1 MNLDCYQIA
10 RIFDVNPAEIELK
23 YKKWLE
29 GKNKKSS
36 IITADLNLLSDLSGL
51 STASISNFLNRKAG
65 SLSKEK
71 AEQLE
76 KLSSLV
82 GYLPST
88 AAKKLRRAQKMS
100 IAFIS
105 PITDSPNPR
114 FYTEILKGVKKEASK
129 YNFYVDIYD
138 VSEDEEKNFFTN
150 MPFLGMVDAIIIVSS
165 KVSAESFFP
174 LIRRNMPV
182 VLVHPWRKVDNAPVT
197 NSIVPDTTVFSQLLG
212 HLFGEQ
218 RFGNPVLISLHPK
231 NHIIRKMKIKLFKD
245 ALMKYGIPFD
255 VEKNLFIIEQH
266 TFSEGKRAFKELS
279 LKNPEIDVFV
289 CLSDVVAASISKEN
303 SKTGRKTAVTGYDNS
318 DIARLFD
325 LTTIDQ
331 KMEETGKMAFEK
343 LFYAIQYT
351 VVNKELP
358 NFSSTIVPLEFVKRT
373 SSMSV
378 RNLRERR

>member
-1 MNLDCYQIA
+1 MNIDCYQIA
-10 RIFDVNPAEIELK
+10 RIFDVNSAEIELK

-88 AAKKLRRAQKMS
+88 AAKKLRRTQKMS

-105 PITDSPNPR
+105 PITDSPSPG

-138 VSEDEEKNFFTN
+138 VSEDEEKDFFAN

-165 KVSAESFFP
+165 KVSAEPIFP
-174 LIRRNMPV
+174 LIRRNIPV
-182 VLVHPWRKVDNAPVT
+182 VLVHPWRKVENAPVT
-197 NSIVPDTTVFSQLLG
+197 NSIVPDTAVFSQLLD

-218 RFGNPVLISLHPK
+218 RFGNPVLISLHPQ
-231 NHIIRKMKIKLFKD
+231 NHIVRKMKIKLFKD
-245 ALMKYGIPFD
+245 ALMKYSIPFD
-255 VEKNLFIIEQH
+255 VDKNLFIIEQH

-279 LKNPEIDVFV
+279 STNPEIDVFI
-289 CLSDVVAASISKEN
+289 CLSDVVAASVSTEN
-303 SKTGRKTAVTGYDNS
+303 SKNGRKTAVTGYDNS

-331 KMEETGKMAFEK
+331 KMEETGKIAFEK

-351 VVNKELP
+351 SVNKELP

-378 RNLRERR
+378 QNLRERR